1 MNVSLCIGFSTLIW
15 QLFMFKES
23 PYDVEISIRKL
34 FSFLN
39 ILFFC
44 LHLYDIQMMFGLKYL
59 KNFCSHL
66 LYIMECA
73 IVRCQRSTKGS
84 AFWFFTFSPLGHV
97 AHFWPRLSLFFLKT
111 CLPMFTSP
119 YMVVCKASFF
129 LLVCQKSSASQVREL
144 PSVSDFVQTD

>member
-97 AHFWPRLSLFFLKT
+97 AFFKKKHLSSYVYFPRIWLSVRLLSFCLFVKSLQ
-111 CLPMFTSP
+111 PRRSE
-119 YMVVCKASFF
+119 SFH
-129 LLVCQKSSASQVREL
+129 Q
-144 PSVSDFVQTD
+144 